1 MTMPLEG
8 VRVVDLT
15 TYAFGPVTAAVLSDC
30 GADVIKIE
38 HPVGGDPA
46 RSIAAWGIPASV
58 DGVSFNYEFNNRGKR
73 SLALDIAHAEGH
85 EILMRLVERADV
97 FVTNL
102 LPESRKKLRIETED
116 LSARNPSIV
125 YARASGQGVHG
136 PQAAMPG
143 FDAMTY
149 WARGGP
155 SIGVTPPGYPYP
167 LAMPGPGF
175 GDVQSGMA
183 LAGGI
188 GMALFKRERTGV
200 GGVVDTSLLAAG
212 LWAMG
217 LTLLGTS
224 LTGRDVLEHQH
235 HHAVPNPVVNSYRT
249 SDGAYVMLVFLLPDR
264 YWAEFCH
271 LVGKSEWVSDVRF
284 VDAPARRDNA
294 EACIALLDELFAQR
308 TLDEW
313 RDLLAQQEGQWDV
326 VNEPGRVLADPDA
339 VANGYV
345 QRVDPDGPANVTLVA
360 APVQFDEQPPV
371 LRRAPELGADT
382 DAVLEELGLG
392 TDEIARLR
400 DSGVVR

>member
-8 VRVVDLT
+8 VRVVDMT
-15 TYAFGPVTAAVLSDC
+15 TYAFGPVTAAVLADC

-58 DGVSFNYEFNNRGKR
+58 DGVSFNFEFNNRGKR
-73 SLALDIAHAEGH
+73 GLALDISQPDGH
-85 EILMRLVERADV
+85 EILMRLVETADV

-102 LPESRKKLRIETED
+102 LPDSRRRLRIEPD
-116 LSARNPSIV
+116 DVCGHNPSIV

-136 PQAAMPG
+136 PQAEMPG

-155 SIGVTPPGYPYP
+155 SMGVTPPGHPYP

-188 GMALFKRERTGV
+188 GMALFKRERTGT
-200 GGVVDTSLLAAG
+200 GGVVDVSLLAAG

-217 LTLLGTS
+217 LTLLGAS
-224 LTGRDVLEHQH
+224 LTGRDELDHQH
-235 HHAVPNPVVNSYRT
+235 HHAVPNPVVNTYRT
-249 SDGAYVMLVFLLPDR
+249 RDGAYIQLVFLLPDR
-264 YWAEFCH
+264 YWPDFCR
-271 LVGKSEWVSDVRF
+271 LVGKQEWLADARF
-284 VDAPARRDNA
+284 ADAAARRDNA
-294 EACIALLDELFAQR
+294 EACIALLDELFAQH

-313 RDLLAQQEGQWDV
+313 QAILSQQEGQWDV
-326 VNEPGRVLADPDA
+326 VNVLGRVLDDPDA
-339 VANGYV
+339 AANGYI
-345 QRVDPDGPANVTLVA
+345 QRIEHAGSANITLVA
-360 APVQFDEQPPV
+360 APVQFDERPPV

-382 DAVLEELGLG
+382 NSVLHELGLG
-392 TDEIARLR
+392 ADEIARLR
-400 DSGVVR
+400 GEGVIA